1 MKQTTTMR
9 VEVVHDTIR
18 IIYQTGRDYV
28 AGIGSVV
35 LRITRSQAVQIINQA
50 NNPGM
55 YPYRAIQL
63 ADNIW
68 LDISA
73 SDGLGTFVSM
83 PSGLAVTASKDDMA
97 WLVAELADAVES
109 IDIDEV
115 IKAQARVG
123 R

>member
-9 VEVVHDTIR
+9 VDIVHDTIR

-35 LRITRSQAVQIINQA
+35 LRITRGQAVQIINQA

-55 YPYRAIQL
+55 YPYRAIQV

-83 PSGLAVTASKDDMA
+83 PSGLAVTVSKDDIA

-115 IKAQARVG
+115 VKARARVG

>member
-1 MKQTTTMR
+1 MR

-55 YPYRAIQL
+55 YPYRAIQV

>member
-9 VEVVHDTIR
+9 VEIVHDTIR

-83 PSGLAVTASKDDMA
+83 PSGLAVTVSKDDMV

>member
-9 VEVVHDTIR
+9 VEIVHDTIR

-109 IDIDEV
+109 IDIDEI

>member
-9 VEVVHDTIR
+9 VEIVHDTIR

-35 LRITRSQAVQIINQA
+35 LRITRGQAVQIINQA

-55 YPYRAIQL
+55 YPYRAIQV

-83 PSGLAVTASKDDMA
+83 PSGLAVTVSKDDIA

-115 IKAQARVG
+115 VKARARVG